1 MSIPILEMEASAYNK
16 INQFIKANP
25 STTVTLVANFSS
37 ATTQRIK
44 LDFWLTPTEKQSYD
58 FILQL
63 GDFIVNQPR

>member
-44 LDFWLTPTEKQSYD
+44 LDFWLTPT
-58 FILQL
+58 
-63 GDFIVNQPR
+63 